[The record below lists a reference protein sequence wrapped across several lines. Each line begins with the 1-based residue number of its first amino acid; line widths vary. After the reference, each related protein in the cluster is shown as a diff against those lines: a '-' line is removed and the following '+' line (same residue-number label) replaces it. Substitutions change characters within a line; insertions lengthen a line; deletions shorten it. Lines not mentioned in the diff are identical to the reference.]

1 MADAKDRIQRL
12 LLLLSY
18 VRRHQGAKVA
28 DVATAVGLSV
38 DELKRT
44 IPELSLCGKPP
55 FNPGDLIDVWI
66 DGEDRVHVDFDQA
79 LGRPLR
85 LTQEESLA
93 LAVALR
99 ALAASHAGDWS
110 DTARALLDKLKGLLG
125 GRTEELE
132 RRFALESE
140 DRFYEERFRALQ
152 RGFEEH
158 RSVEI
163 VYYTA
168 ERGEVSRRRL
178 DPYGLVQFL
187 GAWYVVGHDDRRGE
201 VRIFKVERIG
211 EAQLTEASFAPPED
225 FDVQKYARAHLS
237 PAPASTSAPSPPLSL
252 RDRRARIRFA
262 PPLARVIAE
271 DEDPARVTAEP
282 DGSVVLSL
290 EFAQPAWAAAWVLA
304 YGPDAQVLEPD
315 DVRQALALR
324 IRETLALYE

>member
-18 VRRHQGAKVA
+18 VRRHQGATVA
-28 DVATAVGLSV
+28 QVAEAVGLSV

-55 FNPGDLIDVWI
+55 FNPGDLIDVFI
-66 DGEDRVHVDFDQA
+66 DSQERVHVDFDQA

-110 DTARALLDKLKGLLG
+110 DTARSLLDKLKGLLG

-158 RSVEI
+158 RAVEI

-168 ERGEVSRRRL
+168 ERGEVSRRRVN
-178 DPYGLVQFL
+178 PYGLVQFL
-187 GAWYVVGHDDRRGE
+187 GAWYVVGHDDRRQE
-201 VRIFKVERIG
+201 IRIFKVERIG
-211 EAQLTEASFAPPED
+211 EAQLTDAVFDPPDD

-237 PAPASTSAPSPPLSL
+237 PSASGSPLK
-252 RDRRARIRFA
+252 DRRARIRFA
-262 PPLARVIAE
+262 PSLARVIAE
-271 DEDPARVTAEP
+271 DQDPARVTAEP

-290 EFAQPAWAAAWVLA
+290 EFAQPAWAAAWALA
-304 YGPDAQVLEPD
+304 YGPDAQVLEPA
-315 DVRQALALR
+315 DVRLALAAR
-324 IRETLALYE
+324 IRETLALY